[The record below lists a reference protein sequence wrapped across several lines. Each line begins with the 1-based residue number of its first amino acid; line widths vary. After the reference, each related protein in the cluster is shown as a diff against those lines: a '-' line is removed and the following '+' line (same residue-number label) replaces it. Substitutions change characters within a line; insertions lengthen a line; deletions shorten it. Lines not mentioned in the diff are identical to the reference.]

1 MKCDPRTR
9 LLLVFLIS
17 SAAVVI
23 RDLKPL
29 FALLLLTLLLCR
41 LFSISI
47 TGALVKLKRLWY
59 FFILLALLQSVFIPG
74 GEVLLKLGGIRLLTV
89 EGLRMG
95 ISIILRMAVI
105 IYSALIIAAAPV
117 LQVVYG
123 LVAMKLPYEIAFMV
137 LLALKF
143 LPLFREEFMDSI
155 TAVQLAGADLA
166 RIPFRKRVSLYTYI
180 LMPAV
185 VKALHRARYIS
196 LSMESRGFRAYPSR
210 TSYCSLRMSRADYG
224 VIASTAAAVGFIA
237 ILAI

>member
-9 LLLVFLIS
+9 LLTVFLLS
-17 SAAVVI
+17 SAAVAFKDI
-23 RDLKPL
+23 GPL
-29 FALLLLTLLLCR
+29 FALSLVTLLLCR
-41 LFSISI
+41 LFSVSI
-47 TGALVKLKRLWY
+47 TGVFRKLKGLWY
-59 FFILLALLQSVFIPG
+59 FFIVLALLQSVFTSG
-74 GEVLLKLGGIRLLTV
+74 GEVLLRLGGIRLLTA
-89 EGLRMG
+89 EGLRTG

-105 IYSALIIAAAPV
+105 VYSALIIASAPL

-137 LLALKF
+137 LLSLKF
-143 LPLFREEFMDSI
+143 LPLFREEFVDSI
-155 TAVQLAGADLA
+155 TAVQLAGADLT
-166 RIPFRKRVSLYTYI
+166 RIPFTKRLSLYTYI

-210 TSYCSLRMSRADYG
+210 TSYCRLRMGRADYG
-224 VIASTAAAVGFIA
+224 VIVATAAVVGLIA